1 MTNIFHKQKKKE
13 KKKAGYQ
20 PNLMKLSNGHP
31 SMRFEHLIIWIGSL
45 ERALKDNLFDVQSII
60 EKKG

>member
-1 MTNIFHKQKKKE
+1 
-13 KKKAGYQ
+13 
-20 PNLMKLSNGHP
+20 MKLSNGHP